1 MIRKF
6 SNYLSYFEGAKILIN
21 RYTIVENLRN
31 FVSPYNSSLPY
42 FFGRKFN
49 ITNFVF
55 FSGGAGKQSGCRWSS
70 MLITCFSGYIL
81 SREALRRVF
90 ELGLSK
96 QKCQGSEKEY
106 FEDVNMSMQISTM
119 IQALYFEAFQTW
131 TGKCVREVNGIFGN
145 TTDQFGRQRFMPY
158 RLNDFYSGEGIY
170 IGFMQNSGIE
180 HQLVITI
187 WFFSKNDSYLFTS
200 RVTSVV
206 PTNPLRSTTSL
217 VMRCKCTSTL
227 CTDWPLQ
234 TCPRLID
241 NGWLESM
248 YAEIKNEHNA
258 TDIFTSWVTLF
269 IVSLRSY
276 WDATYHF
283 NIKISERKFL
293 GDLAVSAS

>member
-70 MLITCFSGYIL
+70 MLIICFSGYIL

-96 QKCQGSEKEY
+96 QKCQGSAKEY

-119 IQALYFEAFQTW
+119 IQALNFEAFQTW

-145 TTDQFGRQRFMPY
+145 TTDQVGRQRFMPY

-187 WFFSKNDSYLFTS
+187 WFFRKMIAIYLLLGL
-200 RVTSVV
+200 RVLFQPTHYV
-206 PTNPLRSTTSL
+206 PLHLWLWDANVRVPCVQTD
-217 VMRCKCTSTL
+217 RCKRVQDSLTTVDWKVCT
-227 CTDWPLQ
+227 P
-234 TCPRLID
+234 
-241 NGWLESM
+241 
-248 YAEIKNEHNA
+248 K
-258 TDIFTSWVTLF
+258 
-269 IVSLRSY
+269 
-276 WDATYHF
+276 
-283 NIKISERKFL
+283 
-293 GDLAVSAS
+293 